1 MNLYMRTKKKMI
13 PQKIISCAVVV
24 KIKILIQQGF
34 LQSHAKSLS
43 TLFQRTY

>member
-1 MNLYMRTKKKMI
+1 MKRKNDHN
-13 PQKIISCAVVV
+13 KIISSAGIV